1 MKYKAGMIFSCLL
14 LVLTGCEQNLQQ
26 PSVSPAPLAQSEPQQ
41 QEAQQQESKQEAE
54 QQAQQR
60 EAEQQEAQR
69 QQEAQQAQ
77 QQAEQQQQQQQ
88 QQQQAQQQ
96 AEQQQQQQQQQQQ
109 AQQSQP
115 KTVSRELARYGSDMT
130 NKKKNRL
137 KNIRLAIEQVN
148 GYVMESGET
157 ISFNQLVGPTT
168 PERGFAK
175 ATVYIDG
182 EETQGYG
189 GGICQLSSTLYNA
202 AMEAGLEIVE
212 RHPHKG
218 GTVHYV
224 PAGRDATV
232 SYGGVD
238 LKVKNTKPFP
248 VKIYASMDKN
258 GVYVALKS
266 IEQE

>member
-1 MKYKAGMIFSCLL
+1 MKFKAGMFAVCLL
-14 LVLTGCEQNLQQ
+14 LLLTGCEQNSYLPPASTTPPAQQ
-26 PSVSPAPLAQSEPQQ
+26 TPEKTEAEQQ
-41 QEAQQQESKQEAE
+41 QEAQQIAEQQQQEAE
-54 QQAQQR
+54 Q
-60 EAEQQEAQR
+60 
-69 QQEAQQAQ
+69 Q
-77 QQAEQQQQQQQ
+77 QQAEQQEQ
-88 QQQQAQQQ
+88 QQQQAAQ
-96 AEQQQQQQQQQQQ
+96 EQQQPQV
-109 AQQSQP
+109 
-115 KTVSRELARYGSDMT
+115 VSRELARYGSEMT

-157 ISFNQLVGPTT
+157 ISFNKLVGPTT

-182 EETQGYG
+182 EETEGYG

-248 VKIYASMDKN
+248 VKIYASMDEN

-266 IEQE
+266 IEQNG

>member
-1 MKYKAGMIFSCLL
+1 MKYKAGIVFSCLL
-14 LVLTGCEQNLQQ
+14 LILTGCEQNLQQ
-26 PSVSPAPLAQSEPQQ
+26 PSVSPTPQAQSEPQQ
-41 QEAQQQESKQEAE
+41 QENQQQAE

-60 EAEQQEAQR
+60 EAEQQEAQK
-69 QQEAQQAQ
+69 QQEMQREQQAQ
-77 QQAEQQQQQQQ
+77 QQAEQQAQ
-88 QQQQAQQQ
+88 QQQQAQQN
-96 AEQQQQQQQQQQQ
+96 
-109 AQQSQP
+109 QP

-130 NKKKNRL
+130 NRKKNRL

-168 PERGFAK
+168 PERGFVK

-182 EETQGYG
+182 EETEDYG

-266 IEQE
+266 IEQS

>member
-1 MKYKAGMIFSCLL
+1 MFAVCLL
-14 LVLTGCEQNLQQ
+14 LLLTGCEQNSYLPPASTTPPAQQ
-26 PSVSPAPLAQSEPQQ
+26 TPGKTEAEQQQETQQIAEQQQQEAEQQ
-41 QEAQQQESKQEAE
+41 QEAQQQE
-54 QQAQQR
+54 QQR
-60 EAEQQEAQR
+60 
-69 QQEAQQAQ
+69 
-77 QQAEQQQQQQQ
+77 QAEQQQA
-88 QQQQAQQQ
+88 AQ
-96 AEQQQQQQQQQQQ
+96 EQQQQQPQV
-109 AQQSQP
+109 
-115 KTVSRELARYGSDMT
+115 VSRELARYGSEMT

-157 ISFNQLVGPTT
+157 ISFNELVGPTT

-182 EETQGYG
+182 EETEGYG
-189 GGICQLSSTLYNA
+189 GGVCQLSSTLYNA

-224 PAGRDATV
+224 PEGRDATV

-266 IEQE
+266 IEQNG

>member
-41 QEAQQQESKQEAE
+41 QEAQQQENKQEAE

-69 QQEAQQAQ
+69 QQEMQRQQEAQQAQ

-88 QQQQAQQQ
+88 Q
-96 AEQQQQQQQQQQQ
+96 
-109 AQQSQP
+109 AQQSRP

>member
-1 MKYKAGMIFSCLL
+1 
-14 LVLTGCEQNLQQ
+14 
-26 PSVSPAPLAQSEPQQ
+26 
-41 QEAQQQESKQEAE
+41 
-54 QQAQQR
+54 
-60 EAEQQEAQR
+60 
-69 QQEAQQAQ
+69 
-77 QQAEQQQQQQQ
+77 
-88 QQQQAQQQ
+88 
-96 AEQQQQQQQQQQQ
+96 
-109 AQQSQP
+109 
-115 KTVSRELARYGSDMT
+115 MT
-130 NKKKNRL
+130 NRKKNRL

-168 PERGFAK
+168 PERGFVK

-182 EETQGYG
+182 EETEDYG

-266 IEQE
+266 IEQS

>member
-41 QEAQQQESKQEAE
+41 QEAQQQENKQEAE

-69 QQEAQQAQ
+69 QQEMQRQQEAQQAQ
-77 QQAEQQQQQQQ
+77 Q
-88 QQQQAQQQ
+88 
-96 AEQQQQQQQQQQQ
+96 
-109 AQQSQP
+109 SRP

>member
-1 MKYKAGMIFSCLL
+1 MKYKAGLFAICLL
-14 LVLTGCEQNLQQ
+14 LLLTGCEQNLHLPPASTTPPAQQ
-26 PSVSPAPLAQSEPQQ
+26 TPETKEAEQQRRQEAEQQQAQRE
-41 QEAQQQESKQEAE
+41 QEAQQQME
-54 QQAQQR
+54 
-60 EAEQQEAQR
+60 
-69 QQEAQQAQ
+69 
-77 QQAEQQQQQQQ
+77 
-88 QQQQAQQQ
+88 QQQAQQQ
-96 AEQQQQQQQQQQQ
+96 AQQQQ
-109 AQQSQP
+109 AAQEQQQP
-115 KTVSRELARYGSDMT
+115 QVVSRELARYGSEMT

-157 ISFNQLVGPTT
+157 ISFNKLVGPTT
-168 PERGFAK
+168 PERGFEK

-182 EETQGYG
+182 EETEGYG

-248 VKIYASMDKN
+248 VKIYASMDEN
-258 GVYVALKS
+258 GVYVSLKS
-266 IEQE
+266 IEQNG